1 MSRRYGSAPE
11 MAVDGRSLGVCAKHH
26 HGGVS
31 GLAVGIEF
39 GVCSTTTSVGLACQS
54 YFSAVT
60 QSGRAIIPV
69 AVDGA
74 SFFVPCLNCGLVLP
88 GILSDSALS
97 YFQTL
102 CSEAVSAYVKSL
114 TPIIAHSR

>member
-11 MAVDGRSLGVCAKHH
+11 MAMDGRSLGVCAKPH
-26 HGGVS
+26 HGGVT

-39 GVCSTTTSVGLACQS
+39 GVCSTTTSVGLAYQL
-54 YFSAVT
+54 YFSAVA
-60 QSGRAIIPV
+60 QPGRTIISV

-74 SFFVPCLNCGLVLP
+74 SVFIPCLNCGLVLP

-102 CSEAVSAYVKSL
+102 CS
-114 TPIIAHSR
+114 